1 MPPRKIP
8 AKRARQDEGTSSSAP
23 ARQVFDRQK
32 FNSLKNQI
40 WYNGTSNKDLL
51 VEKTVSDWIEGEYHI
66 SEKFQTL
73 GWSPILTLKGAYYP
87 ELVRQFYANMK
98 KPGITDC
105 STSPINSV
113 VNGKEIVISVGA
125 INKLLGLTCTGQTL
139 YVHHSDVSLEGNWEV
154 NQAAGRFRVLSST
167 TKNGKRSMK
176 AKTLDISPR
185 LVAYLLNFN
194 VQSRKAKNILRVS
207 DLYIMDKMF
216 FGLGSNIQ
224 GIPLAPTIIAAMRDM
239 FVRRDGVWINP
250 FRVDEQELDDSD
262 EEWVESEE
270 EEEENQVIAPA
281 AANAEELSDRELL
294 MNLIASVNALGVK
307 VDHMQGTLDQLVA
320 NQQQQPPSP

>member
-1 MPPRKIP
+1 
-8 AKRARQDEGTSSSAP
+8 
-23 ARQVFDRQK
+23 
-32 FNSLKNQI
+32 
-40 WYNGTSNKDLL
+40 
-51 VEKTVSDWIEGEYHI
+51 
-66 SEKFQTL
+66 
-73 GWSPILTLKGAYYP
+73 
-87 ELVRQFYANMK
+87 
-98 KPGITDC
+98 
-105 STSPINSV
+105 
-113 VNGKEIVISVGA
+113 
-125 INKLLGLTCTGQTL
+125 
-139 YVHHSDVSLEGNWEV
+139 
-154 NQAAGRFRVLSST
+154 
-167 TKNGKRSMK
+167 
-176 AKTLDISPR
+176 
-185 LVAYLLNFN
+185 
-194 VQSRKAKNILRVS
+194 
-207 DLYIMDKMF
+207 MDKMF

-239 FVRRDGVWINP
+239 VNTYHAEKTLGFPILISRFLQKAHAINANDTKLCTNEKKHVLRKETLTSLKFIRRDVVWINP